1 MKKFCFGI
9 IGAGWRSRFFITV
22 AKQMPEQFGI
32 TGVLMRDEQKAA
44 AFSAE
49 TGVKAFTSFEQFI
62 AASPEFVV
70 VALPRSVTP
79 EYLQLLMKLG
89 MPVLCETPP
98 AWSLEELEQLWRT
111 AEAFQSR
118 VQVAEQYFA
127 RPMIAAQLRA
137 VELGL
142 LGEVSF
148 VEQSVCHGY
157 HGINLIR
164 RFLNAG
170 FEECEISGQR
180 FSIPATR
187 TCTRAGDLPPEQYEV
202 HDAMRDLC
210 TFSFGGG
217 KTGVY
222 DFSGEQYRSFI
233 RHSRIQVLGRRGEII
248 DDKVYWL
255 SEEGIPASGELT
267 RMDLGVR
274 YNIDGYC
281 NRSVMLGERE
291 LYKNPFMPA
300 RMGDDEIAIAYCLKN
315 MGQYAQGAAEPFYPL
330 REALQDTYLALRMD
344 KALETGER
352 VHAGRQIW
360 G

>member
-1 MKKFCFGI
+1 MGKIRFGI
-9 IGAGWRSRFFITV
+9 IGAGWRSRFYITV
-22 AKQMPEQFGI
+22 ARQMPEQFEI
-32 TGVLMRDEQKAA
+32 TGVLMRDQEKAA
-44 AFSAE
+44 LLSAQ
-49 TGVKAFTSFEQFI
+49 TGVKTFTSFEQFI
-62 AASPEFVV
+62 AASPEYVV
-70 VALPRSVTP
+70 VSLPRSVTP

-98 AWSLEELEQLWRT
+98 AWSVEELEQLWRT
-111 AEAFQSR
+111 AGEFQSKI
-118 VQVAEQYFA
+118 QVAEQYFA

-148 VEQSVCHGY
+148 IEQSVCHGY

-164 RFLNAG
+164 RFLGVG
-170 FEECEISGQR
+170 FEECEISGQS
-180 FSIPATR
+180 FSIPATQ
-187 TCTRAGDLPPEQYEV
+187 TCTRAGDLRPEQYTV
-202 HDAMRDLC
+202 HNARRDLC
-210 TFSFGGG
+210 TFSFASG

-233 RHSRIQVLGRRGEII
+233 RHSRIQVLGRQGEII

-281 NRSVMLGERE
+281 NRSVTLGERE

-300 RMGDDEIAIAYCLKN
+300 RMGDDELAIAWCMKN
-315 MGQYAQGAAEPFYPL
+315 MGEYVRGEAEPVYPL
-330 REALQDTYLALRMD
+330 REALQDTYLALCMD
-344 KALETGER
+344 QALETGGKI
-352 VHAGRQIW
+352 HAGTQIW
-360 G
+360 R